1 MPAVGRTTVGD
12 TSTDRRLQMCH
23 PRGMTFETLWGA
35 GRDLDAL
42 QMATRAFVMFFVA
55 LVLIRISGRRSFARH
70 TAFDNIVVI
79 ILGAVLSRPIYGASP
94 FWPVVAGSTTFVV
107 VHRLIGLVTSR
118 FPTLERV
125 VKGRPYLLWR
135 DGVLHERAMLRN
147 ELSRGDLDA
156 AVRLQ
161 MHRPGYTDVAE
172 IHVETSGELS
182 IVDRD
187 L

>member
-1 MPAVGRTTVGD
+1 M
-12 TSTDRRLQMCH
+12 M
-23 PRGMTFETLWGA
+23 FETWWGS

-42 QMATRAFVMFFVA
+42 QMASRAFVIFFIA
-55 LVLIRISGRRSFARH
+55 LVLIRISGRRSFVRH

-79 ILGAVLSRPIYGASP
+79 ILGAVLARPIYGASP
-94 FWPVVAGSTTFVV
+94 FGPVVAGSTVFVV
-107 VHRLIGLVTSR
+107 VHRLIGIVTAR
-118 FPTLERV
+118 FPMLERI
-125 VKGRPYLLWR
+125 VKGRSYMLWK
-135 DGVLHERAMLRN
+135 DGKLHERAMLRN

-156 AVRLQ
+156 AVRIQ

-182 IVDRD
+182 IIDHN

>member
-1 MPAVGRTTVGD
+1 
-12 TSTDRRLQMCH
+12 
-23 PRGMTFETLWGA
+23 MTFETWWGS

-42 QMATRAFVMFFVA
+42 QMASRAFMMFFVA

-79 ILGAVLSRPIYGASP
+79 ILGAVLSRPISGASP
-94 FWPVVAGSTTFVV
+94 FWPVVAGSAVFVV
-107 VHRLIGLVTSR
+107 VHRLIGMVTAR
-118 FPTLERV
+118 FPTLERI
-125 VKGRPYLLWR
+125 VKGRSYLLWH
-135 DGVLHERAMLRN
+135 DGKLHERAMLRN

-156 AVRLQ
+156 AVRIQ
-161 MHRPGYTDVAE
+161 MHRPGHTDVAE
-172 IHVETSGELS
+172 IHIETSGELS